1 MRSSLMT
8 MPHSLSVSLSLSLA
22 VRFGRIPKREKQ
34 RMLLEMQS
42 AMNNM
47 MTNGDLHA
55 NQQLAIAAVAPPAH
69 PADPVEPDP
78 EPAVAMDT
86 GPSSASDSGE
96 EEVIGSVT
104 RAHREDFMYNQE
116 QGRGLSSGGTPPS
129 PSDHQDGGV
138 GVADGNKV
146 PSYRPSGT
154 EERQEAW
161 TNLHNN
167 LSTVAA
173 QGPPAAGG
181 SDPPGP
187 EALSPGDRCPYR
199 LPYTSPGGQC
209 PANPHGSFKGPHHHA
224 VGGGNRMHLV
234 RAAESPVLFSH
245 FRAAL
250 LTLTFCPSAPGVS
263 HEPVPPR

>member
-1 MRSSLMT
+1 
-8 MPHSLSVSLSLSLA
+8 
-22 VRFGRIPKREKQ
+22 
-34 RMLLEMQS
+34 MLLEMQS

-47 MTNGDLHA
+47 MTNSDLHA
-55 NQQLAIAAVAPPAH
+55 NQQLAITAAAP

-104 RAHREDFMYNQE
+104 QAHREDFMYNQE

-138 GVADGNKV
+138 GVADDNKV
-146 PSYRPSGT
+146 CSYRTSGT

-173 QGPPAAGG
+173 QEPAAADG
-181 SDPPGP
+181 SGP
-187 EALSPGDRCPYR
+187 QGPSALSPGDRCPYR

-209 PANPHGSFKGPHHHA
+209 PAIPHGSLKGPHHHA

-234 RAAESPVLFSH
+234 RAAEDLF
-245 FRAAL
+245 L
-250 LTLTFCPSAPGVS
+250 ILEPTILTLRFCSFALCPSSPPGVS